1 MKIKN
6 YILLFVFM
14 MGLGCNDGFLD
25 KIPDDQLSDA
35 SFWSNSTDVEKYTNG
50 IYRCLIAP
58 VDDVILTD
66 SYTDNAI
73 PVHIHDPQGA
83 ISSGSATS
91 TNKFMANA
99 WKQCYQGI
107 RRCDVFFQN
116 IDKVPMD
123 AELKDRMIGEVEFL
137 RAFFYATLLQRFGG
151 VSILQAPLELN

>member
-66 SYTDNAI
+66 SYTDMRFLY
-73 PVHIHDPQGA
+73 
-83 ISSGSATS
+83 ISMTHRERSL
-91 TNKFMANA
+91 
-99 WKQCYQGI
+99 QVRQ
-107 RRCDVFFQN
+107 
-116 IDKVPMD
+116 
-123 AELKDRMIGEVEFL
+123 
-137 RAFFYATLLQRFGG
+137 LLQISLWRMPGNSAIRVF
-151 VSILQAPLELN
+151 VVAMCFSKI